1 MELAG
6 LDPNSEA
13 CGLIWWSPL
22 NLTLSL
28 VLHGCL
34 KQVRWLLNR
43 PLRPF
48 CRLLQ
53 ALTAF
58 MKGATH
64 VPQCTL
70 SILLNFVLNANNR
83 LEFVYLQLELLVI
96 AGYHT
101 AVNRT
106 LETVQT
112 ARQVGKV
119 WLCII
124 LIRSLFFL
132 WVLPLFKLPL
142 FVCIDPSIWIKS

>member
-1 MELAG
+1 
-6 LDPNSEA
+6 
-13 CGLIWWSPL
+13 
-22 NLTLSL
+22 
-28 VLHGCL
+28 
-34 KQVRWLLNR
+34 
-43 PLRPF
+43 
-48 CRLLQ
+48 
-53 ALTAF
+53 

-132 WVLPLFKLPL
+132 WVLPPF
-142 FVCIDPSIWIKS
+142 